1 MAKHI
6 HITNH
11 LTFYTLT
18 PISEEAK
25 AWVDSH
31 LPEDRQTLGNQI
43 YIEGRYMAGV
53 VSGLKLAGLLD

>member
-1 MAKHI
+1 MVRHV

-11 LTFYTLT
+11 LNFYTLI

-25 AWVDSH
+25 AWVDNH

-43 YIEGRYMAGV
+43 YIEGRYMGDV
-53 VSGLKLAGLLD
+53 VDGLKLAGLLD